1 MAFDTQPPRILTAD
15 EIWAIADTPE
25 RTIEIPEW
33 NGRSVR
39 IRGLTLQEIANVA
52 KQATI
57 RDPRT
62 NTEEQDRALLAAY
75 TVIAGMV
82 EPKLSLQDLGRI
94 RQRSAAAI
102 TRIVQAISSLGVT
115 EDSVSEADKSPG
127 NGLLAPL
134 SVFPGTTTRRDDA
147 GGTGAPDVGA

>member
-1 MAFDTQPPRILTAD
+1 MAFDTPTPSILTAD

-39 IRGLTLQEIANVA
+39 IRGLTLDEIATVA
-52 KQATI
+52 QKATI
-57 RDPRT
+57 RNPRT
-62 NTEEQDRALLAAY
+62 NADEQDRALLAAY

-82 EPKLSLQDLGRI
+82 EPKLSLQDLGRL

-102 TRIVQAISSLGVT
+102 TRIVQAITSLGAT
-115 EDSVSEADKSPG
+115 EASVNEADKSLG

-134 SVFPGTTTRRDDA
+134 SVFPRPAVGDDA
-147 GGTGAPDVGA
+147 LAVDAPDVGA